1 MCHWRLMQWMC
12 VMLSLGVSVVHAL
25 PRAQVMHLEQ
35 VAVLPK
41 ALRET
46 SGLILYRGLL
56 WTQVDSYSRTLYGL
70 DPKSGA
76 IKKTIRMRGVK
87 NRDWEAIS
95 QNSDYLFVGDIGNN
109 AGKRGEI
116 TIYRIN
122 KADFSCLDH
131 ASSCSVNVKKI
142 KFRYPDFQPS
152 KERYQHPYDA
162 EAMVVDAKTIT
173 LFNKNWQDPSQVL
186 SYTLPIDLGLQPLTP
201 QTALPTTML
210 VTDASRYQD
219 QLWLVGY
226 RLSLSGLQPYLMK
239 YTKKYGHWVPK
250 ALWKLD
256 QLAQIEGM
264 TVVNRDTVYFT
275 CEQDDYHQAA
285 LFRAKLS

>member
-1 MCHWRLMQWMC
+1 MCNWRLMQWMC

-25 PRAQVMHLEQ
+25 PRAQVMHLER

-76 IKKTIRMRGVK
+76 IKKTIRMRGVR

-122 KADFSCLDH
+122 KADLSCLDH
-131 ASSCSVNVKKI
+131 ASSCRVNVKKI

-152 KERYQHPYDA
+152 KEWYQHPYDA

-186 SYTLPIDLGLQPLTP
+186 SYTLPIDLGLQSLTP
-201 QTALPTTML
+201 QAALPTAML

-226 RLSLSGLQPYLMK
+226 RLSLIGLRPYVMR
-239 YTKKYGHWVPK
+239 YTKKYEHWVPESI
-250 ALWKLD
+250 WKLD

-264 TVVNRDTVYFT
+264 TVVNKDTVYFT
-275 CEQDDYHQAA
+275 CEQDDYHKAA